1 MKKISFG
8 LLLLASA
15 ALTMSCDNHQV
26 RMHTIVNADGTC
38 KREVSYSNVMSQHE
52 RDSLWG
58 VGKTG
63 WAQPLPAILNID
75 AFSSSHTDVGEG
87 DTVTTT
93 FWREF
98 DNAEQMSAEIP
109 LQLGN
114 HRLQSQ
120 ASLKKRFRWF
130 YTDYTYTETFA
141 CVGDT
146 FELSPADYADQD
158 VVSYWFTGQ
167 PNIMEGLSGSEAKAK
182 LDEIEPTVTKWLN
195 DNFFKTSFDF
205 IVSHYDS
212 IANPPV
218 SRERF
223 VQLHDSLAKFVLTGS
238 PDLLDIEPSKKLQQ
252 FFHSDAYAPF
262 FNEETPLGRE
272 LNDIYQ
278 SKMNIFLFSVPYTL
292 QMPGTVID
300 AGTGSCREGVI
311 YYSLTGERLIPHDY
325 VISATSRVT
334 HIWAYLLTLLVILAA
349 IWLWKGRGYSS
360 HASQERMKA

>member
-1 MKKISFG
+1 MWESRKIR
-8 LLLLASA
+8 
-15 ALTMSCDNHQV
+15 CV
-26 RMHTIVNADGTC
+26 
-38 KREVSYSNVMSQHE
+38 
-52 RDSLWG
+52 
-58 VGKTG
+58 
-63 WAQPLPAILNID
+63 
-75 AFSSSHTDVGEG
+75 
-87 DTVTTT
+87 
-93 FWREF
+93 
-98 DNAEQMSAEIP
+98 EQMSAENP
-109 LQLGN
+109 LQLGS
-114 HRLQSQ
+114 RQLQSQ

-146 FELSPADYADQD
+146 FELSPADYAEQD

-182 LDEIEPTVTKWLN
+182 LDEIEPKVTKWLN
-195 DNFFKTSFDF
+195 DNFFKASFDF

-223 VQLHDSLAKFVLTGS
+223 VQLHDSLAAFVLTGS
-238 PDLLDIEPSKKLQQ
+238 PDLLDIEPGKKLQQ

-262 FNEETPLGRE
+262 FNEETPLGHE
-272 LNDIYQ
+272 LNDIYL

-300 AGTGSCREGVI
+300 AGTGSCREGIVC
-311 YYSLTGERLIPHDY
+311 YSLTGERLIPHDY
-325 VISATSRVT
+325 VITATSRVT

-349 IWLWKGRGYSS
+349 IWLWKRGAATSRLS
-360 HASQERMKA
+360 DSRG